1 MFLLK
6 YFRIYPALLICLA
19 LTMASCGGGG
29 SGGSGSSTP
38 SPTPIPTVTP
48 TPGPTPTPT
57 PTPIPTPTPTPTGEV
72 PGGGVSIINTNMAN
86 ASFWGGDNGGSAV
99 GSRQTINVVHE
110 EFSQATRITVSNPT
124 GEFWNGQ
131 LSFPINTNLSAGDA
145 VLIHLYFRSVEN
157 TYESGNAFA
166 TVFIENA
173 EFDKYITRE
182 VSAAAEWQEYYL
194 PAEITA
200 NEAATQLVLKVG
212 FGGGDRAQVFD
223 VAGIEL
229 LNYGSSLE
237 VADLPA
243 TLPSYEGREPDAEWR
258 AAAAARIEQHR
269 KGDFQLTV
277 LDAENAPA
285 ENATVAVRFK
295 KHAYHFGSVTVGN
308 RLMGTGTDNETYR
321 EKVLELFNQSGPE
334 NDLKWGPWAGEWG
347 SDFSQQTTLNGL
359 QWLRDNGLY
368 TRGHVLVWPSK
379 RNLPELIQEYLPED
393 PADADEQAL
402 QIVLDH
408 IDDITLATA
417 DYLDEWDVLNEPYDN
432 HYLMDAFGDQIMVD
446 WFNRARTNL
455 PSHGLYLNDYGI
467 LSAGGRNLAH
477 QQHFEDT
484 IQYLVDNDAPITGMG
499 MQSHFG
505 ESPTSIPL
513 IYSVLERYHTAFPN
527 LAIRSTEFDVNTTDE
542 EMQADFTR
550 DFVTIFFSHPA
561 TVGVQLWGFW
571 AGAHWTPNAAFYT
584 QDWQEKPNA
593 LAWKELIYSDWW
605 NDFDGQ
611 TDAQGIFSER
621 GFYGEYEVTV
631 TIGEESRV
639 FEFDLSAE
647 GTNEF
652 EFSFAD

>member
-1 MFLLK
+1 
-6 YFRIYPALLICLA
+6 
-19 LTMASCGGGG
+19 
-29 SGGSGSSTP
+29 
-38 SPTPIPTVTP
+38 
-48 TPGPTPTPT
+48 
-57 PTPIPTPTPTPTGEV
+57 
-72 PGGGVSIINTNMAN
+72 MAN
-86 ASFWGGDNGGSAV
+86 ASFWGGENDGAAV
-99 GSRQTINVVHE
+99 GSRQMVDVVHE
-110 EFSQATRITVSNPT
+110 AFSQATRISVNNPT

-131 LSFPINTNLSAGDA
+131 LSFPINTNLSAGD
-145 VLIHLYFRSVEN
+145 VLLIHLYVRSVEN

-173 EFDKYITRE
+173 AFDKYITRE
-182 VSAAAEWQEYYL
+182 ISADSEWQEYYL
-194 PAEITA
+194 PVEITQ
-200 NEAATQLVLKVG
+200 NEAATQLVLKIG
-212 FGGGDRAQVFD
+212 FGAGDRAQVFD

-237 VADLPA
+237 VTDLPA
-243 TLPSYEGREPDAEWR
+243 TLPSYDGREQDAEWR

-277 LDAENAPA
+277 LDNENAPA
-285 ENATVAVRFK
+285 ANATVAVRFK

-308 RLMGTGTDNETYR
+308 LLMGTGADNETYR

-334 NDLKWGPWAGEWG
+334 NDLKWGPWIGEW
-347 SDFSQQTTLNGL
+347 SSNFNKQTTLDGL

-379 RNLPELIQEYLPED
+379 RNLPDMIQEHLPED
-393 PADADEQAL
+393 DPANADEQAL

-417 DYLDEWDVLNEPYDN
+417 DYLDEWDVVNEPYDN

-455 PSHGLYLNDYGI
+455 PGHALYLNDYSI

-484 IQYLVDNDAPITGMG
+484 IRFLLDNDAPITGMG

-513 IYSVLERYHTAFPN
+513 IYSVLERYHTAFPS

-571 AGAHWTPNAAFYT
+571 AGAHWTPHAAFYT
-584 QDWQEKPNA
+584 QDWREKPNA
-593 LAWKELIYSDWW
+593 VAWKDLIYSDWW

-621 GFYGEYEVTV
+621 GFYGDYEVTV
-631 TIGEESRV
+631 TSGEDSRT
-639 FEFDLSAE
+639 FSFSLNAD
-647 GTNEF
+647 GPKEF
-652 EFSFAD
+652 EFSFAN